1 LRIWPVFVAIFL
13 AILLFGLVSVGYEV
27 LSVRFF
33 PTVVKEGEPVV
44 ITVSLNNFEPQPQVY
59 RVSLYVNGLMVL
71 SAEAP
76 VEPMSAHLYTYTLA
90 SPRAGEAL
98 RVYAEALNVASGAR
112 HVKYLNVPQQPP
124 ELLMSFSAFSSF
136 ATSLSSTSSS
146 STSLTTL
153 TYYLNTMGLSA
164 EGGSV
169 DSALNVGLV
178 VSATLI
184 SLLLFLELSDPAY
197 GGVGRRVLAL
207 RRRYGVLAAAL
218 LLIFAGIVLTKVVM
232 VIVG

>member
-1 LRIWPVFVAIFL
+1 MRIWPVFAAIFL

-164 EGGSV
+164 C
-169 DSALNVGLV
+169 
-178 VSATLI
+178 
-184 SLLLFLELSDPAY
+184 LLYTSPSPRD
-197 GGVGRRVLAL
+197 
-207 RRRYGVLAAAL
+207 
-218 LLIFAGIVLTKVVM
+218 
-232 VIVG
+232 